1 VAEAHAVFAANL
13 LAAKDRFANHA
24 AAIANVELAALA
36 REKNLLVG
44 ITNEQTERSRYLTVA
59 LKLLFCLKGKGR

>member
-36 REKNLLVG
+36 REKSLLVG
-44 ITNEQTERSRYLTVA
+44 ITN
-59 LKLLFCLKGKGR
+59 